1 MLYYNVKGGRGA
13 TGGCGGIYTCTVT
26 AGGILGLLTTLYYLY
41 TGIAYVKQDLYG

>member
-13 TGGCGGIYTCTVT
+13 IRGVGVRYTYTMT

-41 TGIAYVKQDLYG
+41 TGIAYVKQDLYR